1 MRIYLDN
8 CCYNRPFD
16 DQVQLKI
23 RLETEAKLYIQQ
35 KILDKAYEL
44 AWSYIL
50 DYENGLN
57 PYNERKNRI
66 TPWRNIAVIDC
77 VAEESIVVEAEKFQ
91 AMGLKAFDSLHIAC
105 AIYMD
110 CDYFIT
116 TDTQILKKV
125 ITCIKV
131 VDPIEFIRREV
142 KP

>member
-1 MRIYLDN
+1 LDN

-44 AWSYIL
+44 AWSYVM

-57 PYNERKNRI
+57 PYDERRNRI
-66 TPWRNIAVIDC
+66 APWRDIAVIDC
-77 VAEESIVVEAEKFQ
+77 NAEESIILEAGKLQ
-91 AMGLKAFDSLHIAC
+91 AIGLKVFDALHVAC
-105 AIYMD
+105 AIYMN

-116 TDTQILKKV
+116 TDAHLLKKT
-125 ITCIKV
+125 ITGVKV

>member
-1 MRIYLDN
+1 LRIYLDN

-44 AWSYIL
+44 AWSYVM

-57 PYNERKNRI
+57 PYDERRNRI
-66 TPWRNIAVIDC
+66 APWRDIAVTDC
-77 VAEESIVVEAEKFQ
+77 IAEESIILEAENLQTK
-91 AMGLKAFDSLHIAC
+91 GLKEFDSLHIAC
-105 AIYMD
+105 AIYMK

-116 TDTQILKKV
+116 TDAHLLKKT
-125 ITCIKV
+125 ITGVEV

-142 KP
+142 KK

>member
-44 AWSYIL
+44 AWSYVM

-57 PYNERKNRI
+57 PYDERRNRI
-66 TPWRNIAVIDC
+66 VHWREIAVIDC
-77 VAEESIVVEAEKFQ
+77 VAEESIILEAEKLQ
-91 AMGLKAFDSLHIAC
+91 AMGLKVFDSLHVAC
-105 AIYMD
+105 SIHMN

-116 TDTQILKKV
+116 TDAHLLKKT
-125 ITCIKV
+125 ITGVEV

-142 KP
+142 KK